1 MASQLSPQSLAK
13 VNSALYAIRVNP
25 ISRLEDTDTATE
37 HLPHQEE
44 IVEIYNSLGEIQVNT
59 KKRLLG
65 VA

>member
-1 MASQLSPQSLAK
+1 VKTSELAK

-25 ISRLEDTDTATE
+25 ISRIIDTDTATE
-37 HLPHQEE
+37 HLPRQEE
-44 IVEIYNSLGEIQVNT
+44 IVEIYNSLGEITINI